1 MDERLKLV
9 RTEIESY
16 IGDLFE
22 RANDTSTRFQDYTVK
37 GNAGRGWGEQNTLSY
52 RVRREKNALMLE
64 WYCRIWK
71 TDAKGKRHTEHE
83 YIRKRNK
90 NKRGTDMVYGYD
102 LGDLFKFAADWS
114 KERVVEV
121 ETEAKAFRRQAH
133 YCASMLIVLGRLE
146 RYLGELGGL
155 EVSKEETL

>member
-1 MDERLKLV
+1 
-9 RTEIESY
+9 
-16 IGDLFE
+16 
-22 RANDTSTRFQDYTVK
+22 
-37 GNAGRGWGEQNTLSY
+37 
-52 RVRREKNALMLE
+52 MLE
-64 WYCRIWK
+64 WYRRIWK

-102 LGDLFKFAADWS
+102 LDDLFKFAADWS

-121 ETEAKAFRRQAH
+121 ESEAKALRRQAH

-146 RYLGELGGL
+146 RYLAELDGV
-155 EVSKEETL
+155 EIPENEEAL